1 MEKTYYIFQKNK
13 VVYRNN
19 KEVPHPFDQREL
31 DSITGRQSP
40 LIMQEAPTEKGLIT
54 VELGENHPLPND
66 YELVPL
72 RSLLGWADDS
82 LFGKWG
88 KASQLLHWFN
98 SNRFCGKCGSPTEPH
113 PTEMARVCPGCSTN
127 HYPAISPCIIV
138 LVYRKNE
145 ILLARACRFPIK
157 LYSTLAGFI
166 EPGET
171 AEEAVE
177 REIFEEVQIR
187 IQNIRYFK
195 SQPWPFPGQL
205 MLGFFAEYLSGE
217 INIDGHEI
225 CDAGWYTYG
234 RLPEIPSPGTIAGQL
249 IRHHLEKMAQENN

>member
-19 KEVPHPFDQREL
+19 NANPRPFDQREL
-31 DSITGRQSP
+31 DSIVELQAPR
-40 LIMQEAPTEKGLIT
+40 IMQEAPTEKGLIT
-54 VELGENHPLPND
+54 VELAENHPLPHR

-72 RSLLGWADDS
+72 RSLLGWVDDD

-113 PTEMARVCPGCSTN
+113 STEMARVCPACSTH

-138 LVYRKNE
+138 LVYRQNE
-145 ILLARACRFPIK
+145 ILLARACRFPKK

-171 AEEAVE
+171 AEEALQ
-177 REIFEEVQIR
+177 REIFEEVQLR
-187 IQNIRYFK
+187 VMNIRYFK

-205 MLGFFAEYLSGE
+205 MLGFFAEYQSGE
-217 INIDGHEI
+217 ITIDGYEI
-225 CDAGWYTYG
+225 CDAGWYTFD
-234 RLPEIPSPGTIAGQL
+234 RLPQIPSQGTIAGQL
-249 IRHHLEKMAQENN
+249 IRHHLKAMNSSK

>member
-13 VVYRNN
+13 VLYRNN
-19 KEVPHPFDQREL
+19 KAEAHPFKQNEL
-31 DSITGRQSP
+31 DLLTRTKDP

-54 VELGENHPLPND
+54 VELAEDHELPEG

-72 RSLLGWADDS
+72 RSLLGWVDDN

-98 SNRFCGKCGSPTEPH
+98 SNRYCGKCGNPTVPH
-113 PTEMARVCPGCSTN
+113 PSEMARVCPTCSTN

-138 LVYRKNE
+138 LVYRQNE
-145 ILLARACRFPIK
+145 ILLARACRFPKK
-157 LYSTLAGFI
+157 LFSTLAGFI

-177 REIFEEVQIR
+177 REIFEEVQLR
-187 IQNIRYFK
+187 VTNISYFR

-205 MLGFFAEYLSGE
+205 MLGFFAEYQSGE
-217 INIDGHEI
+217 ITIDGYEI
-225 CDAGWYTYG
+225 CEASWYTYDT
-234 RLPEIPSPGTIAGQL
+234 LPQIPAAGTIAGQL
-249 IRHHLEKMAQENN
+249 IRHHYNLNIS

>member
-1 MEKTYYIFQKNK
+1 MGKTYYLFQKNK
-13 VVYRNN
+13 VVCRNN
-19 KEVPHPFDQREL
+19 GAVPSPFEHGELASIISQRPP
-31 DSITGRQSP
+31 R
-40 LIMQEAPTEKGLIT
+40 IMQEAPTEKGMFT
-54 VELGENHPLPND
+54 VELDEKHQLPEG

-72 RSLLGWADDS
+72 RSLLGWVDDR

-98 SNRFCGKCGSPTEPH
+98 SNKFCGRCGGLTKPH
-113 PTEMARVCPGCSTN
+113 PTEMARVCPACTIN

-138 LVYRKNE
+138 LVHRKNE
-145 ILLARACRFPIK
+145 ILLARACRFPKK

-177 REIFEEVQIR
+177 REIYEEVQIR
-187 IQNIRYFK
+187 VTNIRYFK

-205 MLGFFAEYLSGE
+205 MLGFFAEYLSGD
-217 INIDGHEI
+217 ICIDGYEI
-225 CDAGWYTYG
+225 CEAGWFESAKM
-234 RLPEIPSPGTIAGQL
+234 PDVPPSGTIAGQL
-249 IRHHLEKMAQENN
+249 IRHHLGS